1 MELIEIC
8 RIEASLS
15 YPVLLRP
22 NIDQNR
28 TRHSRAAV
36 ERIGGYSF
44 HPPSQLSYYAN
55 VGM

>member
-15 YPVLLRP
+15 YSVLLRQ
-22 NIDQNR
+22 NVDQNR
-28 TRHSRAAV
+28 ARHSWAAV

-44 HPPSQLSYYAN
+44 HPPSQSSYYAN